1 MTSPQTWYSQRL
13 AETETELSRVKKRIL
28 RISSLRVL
36 FFLAGILS
44 IILLFH
50 DETWKILLAIG
61 CTFLPFFILIKTHN
75 RLFHRKEWLEIQAS
89 VNRAEAAALEGDNS
103 HFDNG
108 AEFTD
113 SEHPYSFDL
122 DVFGESSLFQALN
135 RTCTQIGKNTLA
147 GWLKNHLTNKKEIET
162 RQQSIK
168 ELSERN
174 LFREQFRISG
184 MIYQGNISDET
195 EIRKWSTSPTK
206 FTKALWVKL
215 LIWGVPL
222 VNALLLVAGIAGII
236 SFNWFGLSFCLFVIA
251 GFSFIK
257 RATVIQ
263 DLYGKKMKTLSN
275 YTRLIALTRK
285 EKWQSNDMTRLM
297 ERLSINNESPVE
309 ILQKLSKEL
318 DRLDLR
324 NNQLLFVILEGC
336 IFFQLQQIFRIERW
350 KERYGKYV
358 NQWLE
363 AVGEIDAL
371 CSLATFAFN
380 HPEYTYPACAEK
392 PFIFEAK
399 DMEHPLMSPRLCVK
413 NDALIPTRPYFL
425 IITGANMAGKSTY
438 LRTIGTNYLLAC
450 IGAPVCCASLTF
462 YPARL
467 ITSLRTSDS
476 LTDGESY
483 FFAELKRLKRIIDL
497 LNNGTELFIILDEV
511 LKGTNSEDK
520 QKGSFDLIRQ
530 FILLKANGLIAT
542 HDLMLSRLKEQFPEY
557 IQNYCFEADITND
570 ELTFSYK
577 LREGVAQNM
586 NACFL
591 MKKMGI
597 VIQ

>member
-13 AETETELSRVKKRIL
+13 SETETELSHVKKQIL

-36 FFLAGILS
+36 FFLTGIAGLIL
-44 IILLFH
+44 FYH
-50 DETWKILLAIG
+50 EETWKILSVIG
-61 CTFLPFFILIKTHN
+61 CTFLPFFFLIKTHN
-75 RLFHRKEWLEIQAS
+75 RLFTRKEWLEIQAS
-89 VNRAEAAALEGDNS
+89 INRAEIASLQGDNS

-108 AEFTD
+108 KEFTD
-113 SEHPYSFDL
+113 GEHPYTLDL
-122 DVFGESSLFQALN
+122 DVFGKHSLFQAIN
-135 RTCTQIGKNTLA
+135 RTCTQIGKNILA
-147 GWLKNHLTNKKEIET
+147 GWLKNHLTDKKDIET
-162 RQQSIK
+162 RQQAVK
-168 ELSERN
+168 ELSERKQ
-174 LFREQFRISG
+174 FREQFRING
-184 MIYQGNISDET
+184 MIYQGNATDET
-195 EIRKWSTSPTK
+195 DIRKWSISPTK
-206 FTKALWVKL
+206 FANSLWVKT
-215 LIWGVPL
+215 LIWGVPTI
-222 VNALLLVAGIAGII
+222 NALLLIAGITDII
-236 SFNWFGLSFCLFVIA
+236 SFSWFGLSFCIFLIA
-251 GFSFIK
+251 GFSLIK
-257 RATVIQ
+257 RATMVQ
-263 DLYGKKMKTLSN
+263 ELYGKKMKTLSN
-275 YTRLIALTRK
+275 YTRLIAITRK
-285 EKWQSNDMTRLM
+285 EKWQSSYMTELM
-297 ERLSINNESPVE
+297 ERLSIDNESPVE
-309 ILQKLSKEL
+309 VLLKLSKEL

-350 KERYGKYV
+350 KERYGRYI

-371 CSLATFAFN
+371 CSIATFAYN
-380 HPEYTYPACAEK
+380 HPGYTYPQIAEK
-392 PFIFEAK
+392 PFVFEAK
-399 DMEHPLMSPRLCVK
+399 EMGHPLMASATCVK
-413 NDALIPTRPYFL
+413 NDAEVPTRPYFL

-450 IGAPVCCASLTF
+450 LGAPVCCASLTL
-462 YPARL
+462 YPAQL

-476 LTDGESY
+476 LSDGESY

-530 FILLKANGLIAT
+530 LILLKANGLIAT
-542 HDLMLSRLKEQFPEY
+542 HDLMLSRLRELFPEH

-577 LREGVAQNM
+577 LRKGVAQNM